1 MYENK
6 MMGLK
11 GQQLSASCNTPNLIA
26 PGDDLGYR
34 VEWKQP
40 YVYGSADSK
49 RTALSATAFN
59 ARKVSGVFIAGMH
72 PAMTA
77 VLVYHSHVCYLLVLC
92 VFLSAST
99 LCGKPS
105 ILGCSCIG
113 FEGRV
118 ICHFLDEPLD
128 RGIR

>member
-11 GQQLSASCNTPNLIA
+11 GQQLSASCNTPNLIN

-40 YVYGSADSK
+40 YLYGSGDSK

-59 ARKVSGVFIAGMH
+59 ARKLSGVFIAGVH
-72 PAMTA
+72 QQPLQIESHRICSLPA
-77 VLVYHSHVCYLLVLC
+77 LC
-92 VFLSAST
+92 VCVCVFFRVCVCFWLASACAPAALLPWT
-99 LCGKPS
+99 
-105 ILGCSCIG
+105 SCIQ
-113 FEGRV
+113 
-118 ICHFLDEPLD
+118 L
-128 RGIR
+128 